1 MITYIHIPTPDNKK
15 PIHDFINSKAPYG
28 TTISDDL
35 STVKT
40 QAKYG
45 PSCHNYFKDNCLCF
59 LLDNNNPN
67 QSTLQYLSNIT
78 LDDFFTNNLFEP
90 KDTYQWLLTYWDSEG
105 THLVALYDDLE
116 KTCQEALNFN
126 HKLTKIIAIP
136 SNKSSLDITI

>member
-1 MITYIHIPTPDNKK
+1 MITYIHFPTPDNKK
-15 PIHDFINSKAPYG
+15 PIHDFINSKTEYE

-35 STVKT
+35 STVT
-40 QAKYG
+40 THVKYYG
-45 PSCHNYFKDNCLCF
+45 SKYNHYSKNNCPPF
-59 LLDNNNPN
+59 LLDNSNPN

-105 THLVALYDDLE
+105 THLVALYDDFE

-136 SNKSSLDITI
+136 SNQALNIII

>member
-35 STVKT
+35 SMVTTQVKYYGI
-40 QAKYG
+40 KY
-45 PSCHNYFKDNCLCF
+45 SSYSKNNCLPF

-67 QSTLQYLSNIT
+67 QSTLQHLSNIT

-90 KDTYQWLLTYWDSEG
+90 KDTYQSIT
-105 THLVALYDDLE
+105 TH
-116 KTCQEALNFN
+116 
-126 HKLTKIIAIP
+126 
-136 SNKSSLDITI
+136 

>member
-28 TTISDDL
+28 TRISDDL

-40 QAKYG
+40 QVKYG
-45 PSCHNYFKDNCLCF
+45 PNYGNYFKNNYLSF

-67 QSTLQYLSNIT
+67 QSTLQYLSDIT

-90 KDTYQWLLTYWDSEG
+90 KENYQWLLTYWDSEG
-105 THLVALYDDLE
+105 THLVALYDELE
-116 KTCQEALNFN
+116 KTCQKALNFN

-136 SNKSSLDITI
+136 SNQSLDLII

>member
-1 MITYIHIPTPDNKK
+1 MITYIHFPTPDNKK

-28 TTISDDL
+28 TTISNDL
-35 STVKT
+35 STVTT
-40 QAKYG
+40 QDKYYG
-45 PSCHNYFKDNCLCF
+45 IKYSSYSKNNCLPF

-67 QSTLQYLSNIT
+67 QSTLQHLSNII

-105 THLVALYDDLE
+105 THLIAMYDELE
-116 KTCQEALNFN
+116 KACQKALNFN

-136 SNKSSLDITI
+136 SNQALDIII

>member
-15 PIHDFINSKAPYG
+15 PIHDFINSKAHYG

-45 PSCHNYFKDNCLCF
+45 PSYRNYFKDNCLSF
-59 LLDNNNPN
+59 LLDNGNPN
-67 QSTLQYLSNIT
+67 QATLQYLSNIT
-78 LDDFFTNNLFEP
+78 LDGFFTNNLFEP
-90 KDTYQWLLTYWDSEG
+90 KETYQWLLTYWDNEG
-105 THLVALYDDLE
+105 THLIAMYDDLE
-116 KTCQEALNFN
+116 KTCQEASNFN

-136 SNKSSLDITI
+136 SNQSLDIII

>member
-28 TTISDDL
+28 TRISDDL

-40 QAKYG
+40 QVKYG
-45 PSCHNYFKDNCLCF
+45 PNYGNYFKNNCLSF

-67 QSTLQYLSNIT
+67 QSTLQYLSDIT

-90 KDTYQWLLTYWDSEG
+90 KENYQWLLTYWDSEG
-105 THLVALYDDLE
+105 THLVAMYDDLK

-126 HKLTKIIAIP
+126 HKLTKIIALP
-136 SNKSSLDITI
+136 SNQSLDIII

>member
-15 PIHDFINSKAPYG
+15 PIHNFINSKAPHG
-28 TTISDDL
+28 TTISEDL

-40 QAKYG
+40 QAKYE
-45 PSCHNYFKDNCLCF
+45 PSCRNYFKNNCLPF

-67 QSTLQYLSNIT
+67 QSTLQHLSNIT
-78 LDDFFTNNLFEP
+78 LNDFFTNNLFEP

-136 SNKSSLDITI
+136 SNKSLNITL

>member
-1 MITYIHIPTPDNKK
+1 MITYIHFPTPDNKK

-28 TTISDDL
+28 TRISDDL

-45 PSCHNYFKDNCLCF
+45 PSCRNYFKDNCLSF

-90 KDTYQWLLTYWDSEG
+90 RDTYQWLLTYWDSEG
-105 THLVALYDDLE
+105 THLVTMSDNFH
-116 KTCQEALNFN
+116 KICQEASNYN
-126 HKLTKIIAIP
+126 HKLTKIIALP
-136 SNKSSLDITI
+136 SNQALDIII